1 MFSNLPDSAL
11 EFMDWNWSQIKPYYQ
26 DLTDRPLDT
35 ANVADWL
42 ADWSRLGELLGET
55 FNRLYIATS
64 LDTTDQV
71 AEKRYQAFL
80 DDIYPQMKAADQQL
94 KEKLLS
100 SKLEPVGFE
109 IPLRDMRAEVD
120 IFQENNLPL
129 LTQELK
135 LGNEYDK
142 IIGAQ
147 TVTWEGEE
155 ITLMQLKPVYQDTN
169 REKRERAWR
178 MASNRQLADREAIN
192 ELWAKFMDLRQ
203 KIGRNAGLS
212 DYRAYRW
219 KQMLRFDYTPEDC
232 AQFHHTIERVAVP
245 AAERILEKRR
255 HRLGLESLRPWD
267 LEVDPYGLTP
277 LRPFKDVD
285 ELVNQTAIIFH
296 QVDPQLGVYFK
307 TMQSEGLLDLD
318 NRKGKAPGGYCEELQ
333 VIRRPFIFMNAVGLD
348 DDVQTLLHEGG
359 HAFHV
364 FETANLPYI
373 QQRQVGLEFAEV
385 ASMSM
390 ELLAAPYLD
399 KGAGGF
405 YSPADAARSRIESL
419 EKAVLF
425 WPYMAVVDAFQHW
438 VYKNH
443 ALASD
448 ASNCDVKWAELWVRF
463 MPGVDWTDL
472 EQEMMTGWHR
482 ILHIHVAPL
491 YYIEYG
497 LAQLGAFQVWQNAAE
512 DQAGAVDAYRQA
524 LSLGSTL
531 PLPQLFAAAGANFA
545 FDEENLQQA
554 VNQADTTIAELETIA
569 GY

>member
-1 MFSNLPDSAL
+1 MSSTLPDSAL
-11 EFMDWNWSQIKPYYQ
+11 KFMEWNWSQIEPYYQ

-35 ANVADWL
+35 ANAEDWL

-64 LDTTDQV
+64 LDTSDQV

-80 DDIYPQMKAADQQL
+80 DDIYPQMEAADQQL

-109 IPLRDMRAEVD
+109 IPLRDMRAEVE
-120 IFQENNLPL
+120 IFQEDNLPL

-135 LGNEYDK
+135 LGNEYNK

-155 ITLMQLKPVYQDTN
+155 ITLAQLKPVYQDTN
-169 REKRERAWR
+169 REKREQAWR
-178 MASNRQLADREAIN
+178 MAANRQLADREAIN
-192 ELWAKFMDLRQ
+192 ELWAKFMDLRH
-203 KIGRNAGLS
+203 KIGQNAGLP

-219 KQMLRFDYTPEDC
+219 KQMLRFDYTPNDC
-232 AQFHHTIERVAVP
+232 AQFHHAIERVAVP
-245 AAERILEKRR
+245 AADGILEKRR
-255 HRLGLESLRPWD
+255 HRLGVETLRPWD
-267 LEVDPYGLTP
+267 LEVDPYGLPP
-277 LRPFKDVD
+277 LRPFKDVG
-285 ELVNQTAIIFH
+285 ELVSQAAIIFH
-296 QVDPQLGVYFK
+296 QVEPQLGVYFK

-373 QQRQVGLEFAEV
+373 QQRQVGIEFAEV

-399 KGAGGF
+399 KEAGGF
-405 YSPADAARSRIESL
+405 YSPADAARARIESL
-419 EKAVLF
+419 EYDIRF

-438 VYKNH
+438 VYENH
-443 ALASD
+443 ALAS
-448 ASNCDVKWAELWVRF
+448 APSNCDGKWAELWGRF

-482 ILHIHVAPL
+482 KLHIHVAPL

-497 LAQLGAFQVWQNAAE
+497 LAQLGAFQVWQNATE

-545 FDEENLQQA
+545 FDEETLQQA
-554 VNQADTTIAELETIA
+554 VNQAETTIAELETIA